1 MTGLRCYYFKS
12 KWNLFDFL
20 ILIAAIVDVVLEAT
34 VLLNDDSNCQGQQRQ
49 VNAKLVDPTV
59 LKIFRGIKL
68 FRLVRSL
75 RLFKVSRSRS

>member
-1 MTGLRCYYFKS
+1 MRCYYFKS
-12 KWNLFDFL
+12 KWNLFDFF

-75 RLFKVSRSRS
+75 RLFKVSPSQS

>member
-1 MTGLRCYYFKS
+1 MRCYYFKS
-12 KWNLFDFL
+12 KWNLFDFF